1 MVPIQITYL
10 RSMMGIGKTE
20 FGRRMG
26 VNRISVHWWEKG
38 ERNPSKTAVILMK
51 LLAST
56 NHIEIP
62 QPEDILEVDDE

>member
-1 MVPIQITYL
+1 VVPIQITYL

-26 VNRISVHWWEKG
+26 VNRVSIHFWEKG
-38 ERNPSKTAVILMK
+38 ERKPSKTAIILME
-51 LLAST
+51 LIAST

-62 QPEDILEVDDE
+62 QPEDILEVSDE

>member
-1 MVPIQITYL
+1 
-10 RSMMGIGKTE
+10 MMGIGKTE

-26 VNRISVHWWEKG
+26 VNRVSIHFWEKG
-38 ERNPSKTAVILMK
+38 ERKPSKTAIILME

-62 QPEDILEVDDE
+62 QPEDILEVSDE

>member
-26 VNRISVHWWEKG
+26 VNRVSIHFWEKG
-38 ERNPSKTAVILMK
+38 ERKPSKTAIILME
-51 LLAST
+51 LIAST

-62 QPEDILEVDDE
+62 QPEDILEVSDE